1 MKKFTRLMS
10 LLLAGTMLLGTA
22 GCNKGN
28 ETPADGENGTVEN
41 QADGEILT
49 WGTNAEFPPYE
60 YREGNEVVGIDAEMV
75 DAIAGKLGMKAQ
87 VEDMNFDSI
96 VASIQSGKVDM
107 GVAGMT
113 VTEDR
118 QQMVN
123 FSDPYMTAAQVI
135 IVNDGSAIR
144 SAADLSG
151 KSIGVQLG
159 TTGDTYVSENITD
172 ANVERF
178 NKGSEAIIAL
188 TQDKIDAVVIDN
200 QPAQKFIEANEGI
213 VILEEPLT
221 SEEYAIAIAKDNT
234 ELLDK
239 VNSALAELK
248 ESGELQSIIDKYI
261 PAE

>member
-1 MKKFTRLMS
+1 
-10 LLLAGTMLLGTA
+10 
-22 GCNKGN
+22 
-28 ETPADGENGTVEN
+28 
-41 QADGEILT
+41 
-49 WGTNAEFPPYE
+49 
-60 YREGNEVVGIDAEMV
+60 
-75 DAIAGKLGMKAQ
+75 
-87 VEDMNFDSI
+87 
-96 VASIQSGKVDM
+96 
-107 GVAGMT
+107 
-113 VTEDR
+113 
-118 QQMVN
+118 MVN

-135 IVNDGSAIR
+135 IVNDGSAIK